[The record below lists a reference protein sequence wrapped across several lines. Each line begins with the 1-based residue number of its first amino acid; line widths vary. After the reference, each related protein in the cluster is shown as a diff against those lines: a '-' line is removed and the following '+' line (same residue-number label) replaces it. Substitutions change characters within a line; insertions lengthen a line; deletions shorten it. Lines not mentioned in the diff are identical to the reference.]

1 MARRRSKGPAGPNPE
16 KLQEQFLAQMAEHE
30 TAEALNDKLISPF
43 IAALETVCAER
54 GYLLNIYGDSSNLV
68 FSTEED
74 AEAIYSLVERYFDD
88 KEQA

>member
-1 MARRRSKGPAGPNPE
+1 MARRRSKRPAGANPE
-16 KLQEQFLAQMAEHE
+16 QLQEQFLAQMAEHE

-54 GYLLNIYGDSSNLV
+54 GYLLNIFGDSSNLV

-74 AEAIYSLVERYFDD
+74 AEAIYGLVEQYFDEKD
-88 KEQA
+88 QD